1 MLIVACQKCG
11 EVKVLAGSPGPDGIA
26 RAVWT
31 CSKCGAG
38 QVMELTISKD
48 ARRGDLRKII
58 GGLALVGNVQEKPA
72 FCQEN
77 GEGCSYDE
85 EDEEETEDD
94 MDETKF

>member
-11 EVKVLAGSPGPDGIA
+11 EVKVLAGLPGPDGIA

-58 GGLALVGNVQEKPA
+58 GGLALAGRLPEKQGQ
-72 FCQEN
+72 CDEN
-77 GEGCSYDE
+77 GGPCEFDQ
-85 EDEEETEDD
+85 EETEDD
-94 MDETKF
+94 LDETKYRL

>member
-38 QVMELTISKD
+38 QVIELTISKD

-58 GGLALVGNVQEKPA
+58 GGLALAGHIQEKHNT
-72 FCQEN
+72 CEEN
-77 GEGCSYDE
+77 RVSCDYDQ
-85 EDEEETEDD
+85 EETEDD
-94 MDETKF
+94 PDETKF

>member
-58 GGLALVGNVQEKPA
+58 GGLALAAHVQDKPVS
-72 FCQEN
+72 CQEN
-77 GEGCSYDE
+77 GDGCDY
-85 EDEEETEDD
+85 EEETEDD
-94 MDETKF
+94 LDETKF

>member
-11 EVKVLAGSPGPDGIA
+11 EVKVLAGSPGPDGVA

-58 GGLALVGNVQEKPA
+58 GGLALAGNVHEKPA
-72 FCQEN
+72 SSEEN
-77 GEGCSYDE
+77 GEVYRY
-85 EDEEETEDD
+85 DEEETEDD
-94 MDETKF
+94 QDETKF